1 MSNLSPLRLA
11 VIPGDGIGQE
21 LLPAA
26 LDVLAALGVEHVA
39 VPLEAGWGAFER
51 HGRAL
56 PEATL
61 EAARHCDAVVFGA
74 VSSPS
79 HPVAG
84 YRSPIVALRRE
95 LDLYANLRPAVS
107 APVPDSRP
115 GVDLLIVRE
124 NTEGLYSGRER
135 LEGDGAVAER
145 VITRRA
151 SLRIA
156 RRAFEEARLRRARGR
171 PGRVTVVHK
180 ANVLRVTDGLFR
192 ACALE
197 VARDFPEIEV
207 EEQLV
212 DSMAYRMI
220 REPSR
225 WDVVVAT
232 NLFGDILSDLAA
244 ALVGGLGLAA
254 SANLGERHLLVEPV
268 HGSAPD
274 LAGRGIANPV
284 ATLRALALLLAH
296 RERTAEAQRLDGA
309 IDGCL
314 RSGPR
319 TPDLGGTATTA
330 EVIGAVSEELRVGW
344 SDRAPNPTERRAD
357 GSSTVGSSEP
367 AIQVPERP

>member
-1 MSNLSPLRLA
+1 MSNLSPPPLRLA
-11 VIPGDGIGQE
+11 VIPGDGIGRE

-26 LDVLAALGVEHVA
+26 LAALDALGVAYESIQ
-39 VPLEAGWGAFER
+39 LEAGWGAFER
-51 HGRAL
+51 HGDAL
-56 PEATL
+56 PAATL
-61 EAARHCDAVVFGA
+61 EAARDCDAIVFGA

-84 YRSPIVALRRE
+84 YRSPIVTLRRE

-107 APVPDSRP
+107 APVADSRT
-115 GVDLLIVRE
+115 GVDLLVVRE

-135 LEGDGAVAER
+135 EEGDGAVAER
-145 VITRRA
+145 VITRKA
-151 SLRIA
+151 SRRIA
-156 RRAFEEARLRRARGR
+156 RRAFEEARRRRARGR

-180 ANVLRVTDGLFR
+180 ANVLRLTDGIFR

-197 VARDFPEIEV
+197 VAAEFPEIAV

-220 REPSR
+220 REPAR

-232 NLFGDILSDLAA
+232 NLFGDILSDVAA

-254 SANLGERHLLVEPV
+254 SANVGDRHLLVEPV

-274 LAGRGIANPV
+274 LAGTGAANPV
-284 ATLRALALLLAH
+284 ATLRSLALLLGH
-296 RERTAEAQRLDGA
+296 RGLTAPAGRLERA
-309 IDGCL
+309 IDESL

-319 TPDLGGTATTA
+319 TPDLGGNARTD
-330 EVIGAVSEELRVGW
+330 EVIGAICAEIASSGEGRESIRSRFESE
-344 SDRAPNPTERRAD
+344 T
-357 GSSTVGSSEP
+357 GS
-367 AIQVPERP
+367 

>member
-11 VIPGDGIGQE
+11 VIPGDGVGRE

-26 LDVLAALGVEHVA
+26 LAALDALGVDYQA
-39 VPLEAGWGAFER
+39 VELEAGWGSFER
-51 HGRAL
+51 HGDAL
-56 PEATL
+56 PPATL
-61 EAARHCDAVVFGA
+61 EAARELDAVVFGA

-95 LDLYANLRPAVS
+95 LDLYANLRPAAS
-107 APVPDSRP
+107 APVAGGRP
-115 GVDLLIVRE
+115 GIDLLIVRE

-135 LEGDGAVAER
+135 EEGDGAVAER

-156 RRAFEEARLRRARGR
+156 RRAFEEARRRRAGGSR
-171 PGRVTVVHK
+171 GRVTVVHK
-180 ANVLRVTDGLFR
+180 ANVLRLTDGLFR

-197 VARDFPEIEV
+197 TARDYPEIEV

-220 REPSR
+220 REPER
-225 WDVVVAT
+225 FDVVVAT
-232 NLFGDILSDLAA
+232 NLFGDILSDEAA

-254 SANLGERHLLVEPV
+254 SANLGDRHLLVEPV

-274 LAGRGIANPV
+274 LAGKGIANPV
-284 ATLRALALLLAH
+284 AMLRSLALLLVH
-296 RERTAEAQRLDGA
+296 RDRPAEARRLERALDDG
-309 IDGCL
+309 L
-314 RSGPR
+314 RSGPT
-319 TPDLGGTATTA
+319 TPDLGGRATTA
-330 EVIGAVSEELRVGW
+330 EVIAAVCEELLGRRPHTIGV
-344 SDRAPNPTERRAD
+344 DHPAPARRGTID
-357 GSSTVGSSEP
+357 P
-367 AIQVPERP
+367 

>member
-1 MSNLSPLRLA
+1 MRRLLRLA
-11 VIPGDGIGQE
+11 VIPGDGIGTE

-26 LDVLAALGVEHVA
+26 LEAFDALGIHYEA
-39 VPLEAGWGAFER
+39 KLLEAGWEAFEK
-51 HGRAL
+51 HGDAL
-56 PEATL
+56 PGATL
-61 EAARHCDAVVFGA
+61 EAARDADAVVFGA

-79 HPVAG
+79 HSVAG

-107 APVPDSRP
+107 APVPGSRP

-135 LEGDGAVAER
+135 EEGDGAVAER
-145 VITRRA
+145 VVTRRA

-156 RRAFEEARLRRARGR
+156 RRAFEQARRRRSLGR
-171 PGRVTVVHK
+171 PGRVTIVHK
-180 ANVLRVTDGLFR
+180 ANVLRLTDGIFR

-197 VARDFPEIEV
+197 AAREFAEIEV

-212 DSMAYRMI
+212 DSMASRLI
-220 REPSR
+220 REPGR
-225 WDVVVAT
+225 FDVVVAT
-232 NLFGDILSDLAA
+232 NLFGDILSDVAA

-254 SANLGERHLLVEPV
+254 SANVGDRPLLVEPV

-274 LAGRGIANPV
+274 LAGKGMANPI

-296 RERTAEAQRLDGA
+296 GGRDAEAERLERALDEA
-309 IDGCL
+309 L

-330 EVIGAVSEELRVGW
+330 EVLAAVCAELRRG
-344 SDRAPNPTERRAD
+344 APAEAA
-357 GSSTVGSSEP
+357 GP
-367 AIQVPERP
+367 AR

>member
-1 MSNLSPLRLA
+1 M
-11 VIPGDGIGQE
+11 
-21 LLPAA
+21 
-26 LDVLAALGVEHVA
+26 
-39 VPLEAGWGAFER
+39 
-51 HGRAL
+51 
-56 PEATL
+56 
-61 EAARHCDAVVFGA
+61 FGA

-84 YRSPIVALRRE
+84 YKSPIVALRRE

-107 APVPDSRP
+107 APVADSRD
-115 GVDLLIVRE
+115 GVDLLVVRE

-135 LEGDGAVAER
+135 EEGDGAVAER

-151 SLRIA
+151 SRRIA
-156 RRAFEEARLRRARGR
+156 RRAFEEARRRRERGR

-180 ANVLRVTDGLFR
+180 ANVLRLTDGIFR

-197 VARDFPEIEV
+197 VAGDFPEIAV

-220 REPSR
+220 REPAR

-232 NLFGDILSDLAA
+232 NLFGDILSDVAA

-254 SANLGERHLLVEPV
+254 SANVGDRHLLVEPV

-274 LAGRGIANPV
+274 LVGTGAANPV
-284 ATLRALALLLAH
+284 ATLRSLALLLGHLRPRRRGRPA
-296 RERTAEAQRLDGA
+296 RARDRRS
-309 IDGCL
+309 L

-319 TPDLGGTATTA
+319 TPDLGGNART
-330 EVIGAVSEELRVGW
+330 GR
-344 SDRAPNPTERRAD
+344 SDRGDLRRDRSRPPGGARAYDRGSNPSPAA
-357 GSSTVGSSEP
+357 EP
-367 AIQVPERP
+367 ARCKTREEVTQWPWRQRLEPSSARSASVRSRSKDVMASEIVQCPECGAELEVTGLEPLALGPAPEEEEDWGE

>member
-1 MSNLSPLRLA
+1 MSNLSPHPLRLA
-11 VIPGDGIGQE
+11 VIPGDGIGRE

-26 LDVLAALGVEHVA
+26 LQALDALNVA
-39 VPLEAGWGAFER
+39 YESIPLEAGWAAFER
-51 HGRAL
+51 HGAAL
-56 PEATL
+56 PPATL
-61 EAARHCDAVVFGA
+61 EAARDCDAIVFGA

-84 YRSPIVALRRE
+84 YQSPIVALRRE

-115 GVDLLIVRE
+115 GVDLLVVRE

-135 LEGDGAVAER
+135 EEGDGAVAER

-151 SLRIA
+151 SRRIA
-156 RRAFEEARLRRARGR
+156 RRAFEEARRRRERGR

-180 ANVLRVTDGLFR
+180 ANVLRLTDGIFR

-197 VARDFPEIEV
+197 IAGEFPEIAV

-220 REPSR
+220 REPAR

-232 NLFGDILSDLAA
+232 NLFGDILSDVAA

-254 SANLGERHLLVEPV
+254 SANVGDRHLLVEPV

-274 LAGRGIANPV
+274 LVGTGAANPV
-284 ATLRALALLLAH
+284 ATLRSLALLLGHLGRA
-296 RERTAEAQRLDGA
+296 AEADRLERA
-309 IDGCL
+309 IDGSL

-319 TPDLGGTATTA
+319 TPDLGGNARTG
-330 EVIGAVSEELRVGW
+330 EVIGAICAEIASSGGRRESIRSRLESESGR
-344 SDRAPNPTERRAD
+344 
-357 GSSTVGSSEP
+357 
-367 AIQVPERP
+367 